1 MNAPANDA
9 TGSTGASKP
18 YDETPVDVGL
28 IALQASRAAKAAREA
43 KALASQDAPS
53 AGATAKTEDKRAP
66 DSMFI
71 PITGSIAPREILRWL
86 SLGWQDLTGSYLT
99 GVWFGVC
106 FVAMGGLLGFVFM
119 NAPAY
124 LMAMISGF
132 LLIGPFVCVGCYEI
146 SRTRE
151 LGEMPRVKNAAL
163 AFKKNTK
170 NIAIFAALLL
180 VLELLWGRASLVVFA
195 LFYQGG
201 LPDSTD
207 VLRAFMTL
215 QNVPFVIAYLV
226 VGAIFATLV
235 LVTSVVAIPLML
247 DRSTDAVTAA
257 LTSVRVCLA
266 SPVTLTLWGCTITLL
281 TLLAMLPA
289 FVGLILVGPWLG
301 HATWH
306 AYRALVPKA
315 S

>member
-1 MNAPANDA
+1 MGTPTHDA
-9 TGSTGASKP
+9 TPAAQA
-18 YDETPVDVGL
+18 DDAAPVDVGL

-43 KALASQDAPS
+43 RAAGSASPS
-53 AGATAKTEDKRAP
+53 ASERSEESAAGPE
-66 DSMFI
+66 SMFI
-71 PITGSIAPREILRWL
+71 PIANDVAPREILRWL

-151 LGEMPRVKNAAL
+151 RGEMPRIKRAVM
-163 AFKKNTK
+163 AFRKNTK

-201 LPDSTD
+201 LPENTD

-215 QNVPFVIAYLV
+215 QNVPFVIAYAA

-247 DRSTDAVTAA
+247 DRSTDAITAA
-257 LTSVRVCLA
+257 LTSVRVCLT
-266 SPVTLTLWGCTITLL
+266 SPVTLTLWGCTISLL
-281 TLLAMLPA
+281 TLIAMLPA

-306 AYRALVPKA
+306 AYRALVPKVD
-315 S
+315 

>member
-1 MNAPANDA
+1 MNASTNDA
-9 TGSTGASKP
+9 NSASKP
-18 YDETPVDVGL
+18 YDEAPVDVGL
-28 IALQASRAAKAAREA
+28 IALQASRAAKAERDA
-43 KALASQDAPS
+43 KAALKASASNIS
-53 AGATAKTEDKRAP
+53 ASAKTEDNNSP
-66 DSMFI
+66 DSIFI
-71 PITGSIAPREILRWL
+71 PIAKGVAPREISRWL

-106 FVAMGGLLGFVFM
+106 FVAMGGLLGLVFM

-146 SRTRE
+146 SRARE
-151 LGEMPRVKNAAL
+151 RGEMPRVRSAAL

-201 LPDSTD
+201 LPESTD

-266 SPVTLTLWGCTITLL
+266 SPLTLTLWGCTISLL

-306 AYRALVPKA
+306 AYRALVPKN
-315 S
+315 

>member
-9 TGSTGASKP
+9 TAGTVANKP

-43 KALASQDAPS
+43 KALASQDAAN

-151 LGEMPRVKNAAL
+151 LGEMPRVKNAAW

-201 LPDSTD
+201 LPESTD

>member
-151 LGEMPRVKNAAL
+151 RGEMPRVKNAAL

-201 LPDSTD
+201 LPESTD

-266 SPVTLTLWGCTITLL
+266 SPMTLTLWGCTITLL

>member
-151 LGEMPRVKNAAL
+151 RGEMPRVKNAAL

-201 LPDSTD
+201 LPESTD

>member
-1 MNAPANDA
+1 MNASTNDA
-9 TGSTGASKP
+9 NSASKP
-18 YDETPVDVGL
+18 YDEAPVDVGL
-28 IALQASRAAKAAREA
+28 IALQASRAAKAERDA
-43 KALASQDAPS
+43 KAALKASASYIGAS
-53 AGATAKTEDKRAP
+53 AKPEDNNSP
-66 DSMFI
+66 DSIFI
-71 PITGSIAPREILRWL
+71 PIAKGVAPREISRWL

-106 FVAMGGLLGFVFM
+106 FVAMGGLLGLVFM

-146 SRTRE
+146 SRARE
-151 LGEMPRVKNAAL
+151 HGEMPRVRSAAL

-201 LPDSTD
+201 LPESTD

-266 SPVTLTLWGCTITLL
+266 SPLTLTLWGCTISLL

-306 AYRALVPKA
+306 AYRALVPKN
-315 S
+315 

>member
-1 MNAPANDA
+1 MPTHDVTPTAQADDA
-9 TGSTGASKP
+9 A
-18 YDETPVDVGL
+18 PVDVGL

-43 KALASQDAPS
+43 KAAGTASPS
-53 AGATAKTEDKRAP
+53 VSGGSDESAAGPE
-66 DSMFI
+66 SMFI
-71 PITGSIAPREILRWL
+71 PIARDVAPREIFRWL

-151 LGEMPRVKNAAL
+151 RGEMPRVKKAAL

-201 LPDSTD
+201 LPESTD

-266 SPVTLTLWGCTITLL
+266 SPVTLTLWGCTISLL

-306 AYRALVPKA
+306 AYRALVQKVG
-315 S
+315 

>member
-1 MNAPANDA
+1 MNASTNDA
-9 TGSTGASKP
+9 NSASKP

-28 IALQASRAAKAAREA
+28 IALQASRAAKAERDA
-43 KALASQDAPS
+43 KAALKASASNIS
-53 AGATAKTEDKRAP
+53 ASAKTEDSNSP
-66 DSMFI
+66 DSIFI
-71 PITGSIAPREILRWL
+71 PIAKGVAPHEISRWL

-106 FVAMGGLLGFVFM
+106 FVAMGGLLALVFM

-146 SRTRE
+146 SRARE
-151 LGEMPRVKNAAL
+151 RGEMPRVRSAAL

-201 LPDSTD
+201 LPESTD

-266 SPVTLTLWGCTITLL
+266 SPLTLTLWGCTISLL

-306 AYRALVPKA
+306 AYRALVPKN
-315 S
+315 

>member
-1 MNAPANDA
+1 MPTHDA
-9 TGSTGASKP
+9 TPAARA
-18 YDETPVDVGL
+18 DDAAPVDVGL
-28 IALQASRAAKAAREA
+28 IALQASRAAKAARET
-43 KALASQDAPS
+43 KALASQDAAN
-53 AGATAKTEDKRAP
+53 AGETATTEDKRAP

-151 LGEMPRVKNAAL
+151 RGEMPRVKNAAL

-201 LPDSTD
+201 LPESTD
-207 VLRAFMTL
+207 VLRAFLTL